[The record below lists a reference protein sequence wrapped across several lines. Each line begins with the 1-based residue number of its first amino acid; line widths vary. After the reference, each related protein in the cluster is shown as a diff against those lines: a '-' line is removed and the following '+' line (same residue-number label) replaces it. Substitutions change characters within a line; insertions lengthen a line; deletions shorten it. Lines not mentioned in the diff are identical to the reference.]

1 MSASNDKLSQDANL
15 ERMVAAALQF
25 ATASNSE
32 CAEDIGI
39 VDAQD
44 APTLC
49 PACEAFASSRWEKQ
63 EFEYRDGAKSVA
75 LSAEVPVFTCSEC
88 GFEFLT
94 WRAEV
99 RRHAAVCAY
108 KGVLTPSQIKAG
120 RESFSANRA
129 EYARVSGIGEAS
141 IGRYESGAQ
150 IQTRAIDRLMRL
162 SFDPRNYDELRRLAG
177 DQLDEV
183 TIPRF
188 RAKTRALANVE
199 RVRETASRFRLT
211 RRNVAVGAA

>member
-1 MSASNDKLSQDANL
+1 MHTFTVYTDPGLKGSQGDGRSMGRAQQTANL

-32 CAEDIGI
+32 CAEDIEIAGA
-39 VDAQD
+39 DD

-49 PACEAFASSRWEKQ
+49 PACEASASSRWETQ
-63 EFEYRDGAKSVA
+63 EFEYRDGAKSVV

-99 RRHAAVCAY
+99 RRHDAVCAY
-108 KGVLTPSQIKAG
+108 KGVLTPSQIRAG

-129 EYARVSGIGEAS
+129 EYARANRYGIPEYPSATHS
-141 IGRYESGAQ
+141 
-150 IQTRAIDRLMRL
+150 
-162 SFDPRNYDELRRLAG
+162 
-177 DQLDEV
+177 
-183 TIPRF
+183 
-188 RAKTRALANVE
+188 
-199 RVRETASRFRLT
+199 
-211 RRNVAVGAA
+211 